1 MYIDYDDESKVY
13 SPDEIND
20 FLLEAVKHGESYHV
34 RKTLQYFGHIWIDSD
49 QCHAVDSNPV
59 IESFINIDKA
69 CFDEFVSHFQDIPE
83 WRFNT
88 GPQGLYKELSFF
100 EIAVENGL
108 TEDIMNLCQKGE
120 VINTRSLTI
129 LFTNNSAEY
138 VEDLLKWYKTEVNKE
153 IKPNAA
159 LFSNILREQIR
170 NLLLNKNNTYEN
182 KKTLVDKW
190 KIEFNKVF
198 SGDFMREDFLS
209 NPFLNYKLFDE
220 AEDSVKKQTRESY
233 DRSIKDITGMSY
245 IELIKI
251 SAPRIFESPY
261 CLNTMSRLL
270 NREEMKDVLENYF
283 YTLAEKSNSNL
294 RRVSESLIELRDNK
308 FVGILKKHD
317 LVDFVYGEGAFLP
330 ERYKLKSEIETD
342 IGKNTFYPVIES
354 LILKKK
360 MKELPSYETQV
371 DHKMR
376 KRI

>member
-34 RKTLQYFGHIWIDSD
+34 RKILQYFGHIWIDSD
-49 QCHAVDSNPV
+49 QCHTVDSNPV
-59 IESFINIDKA
+59 VESFINIDKA

-129 LFTNNSAEY
+129 LFTNNSTDY
-138 VEDLLKWYKTEVNKE
+138 IEDLLKWYKTELNKE
-153 IKPNAA
+153 IKPNAS

-170 NLLLNKNNTYEN
+170 NLLSGRNRTYEN
-182 KKTLVDKW
+182 KKILVDKW
-190 KIEFNKVF
+190 KTEFSKVF
-198 SGDFMREDFLS
+198 ITDFIREDFLS

-220 AEDSVKKQTRESY
+220 AEDAVKKQTRESY
-233 DRSIKDITGMSY
+233 DSAIKDITGMSY

-251 SAPRIFESPY
+251 SPPRIFESPY

-270 NREEMKDVLENYF
+270 NREEIKELLENYF
-283 YTLAEKSNSNL
+283 FTLAERSNSNV
-294 RRVSESLIELRDNK
+294 RRVSESLMELLDNK
-308 FVGILKKHD
+308 FAGILKKHD
-317 LVDFVYGEGAFLP
+317 LVDFVYGENGLLP
-330 ERYKLKSEIETD
+330 ERYKSKSEIQTD
-342 IGKNTFYPVIES
+342 VGNNTFYPVVES
-354 LILKKK
+354 LILKNK
-360 MKELPSYETQV
+360 MRKLSSHETEV
-371 DHKMR
+371 DYKMR